1 MGSSFMSKQWY
12 KVRMTFSGIYFGEI
26 HIYTHDDE
34 VEGTSP
40 ADALLNARYNWDKA
54 FDFELL

>member
-1 MGSSFMSKQWY
+1 MSKQWY